1 MTTDKGAPQAAS
13 FACEVAREF
22 LYLEEDGGFD
32 DDAALRPAARPAIRT
47 VQNRVAPRPFRRRRF
62 E

>member
-22 LYLEEDGGFD
+22 LYLEQDGGFD
-32 DDAALRPAARPAIRT
+32 DDAALLGAIVRLLQFARFASLDGPGGAA
-47 VQNRVAPRPFRRRRF
+47 
-62 E
+62 